1 MDTQL
6 RLVVLCCSLI
16 ILLGA
21 ALCPLCMRMLGSWR
35 GRGCPYRGPYVDQGD
50 EGLSVTFNDTRRLFY
65 QRTQGQTIE
74 VYKSPYLGKL
84 LVIDGDI
91 QFCEV
96 DEANYHEMMVHV
108 PLAYNHR
115 RYDTS
120 VLIIGGGDG
129 GALRE
134 VCRYARVRRVVLVD
148 VSKDVINVCQR
159 FFPQHAAGAFDD
171 PRVRLVIGDAADF
184 LASGDA
190 GVATF
195 DVVLVDLT
203 DQGLSDSVFTE
214 TVTQGLKRCL
224 RPDGVVVRNFCA
236 TGLNRTRRH
245 TEELRTL
252 DALGRLFVHSCL
264 YQYFQP
270 TFVGGQ
276 YAFAFMS
283 DTVLPLRDVPAA
295 GAWPYDT
302 ELHNGKHL
310 HYYTPSVHIAG
321 FAMPRYMVTP

>member
-1 MDTQL
+1 MDTHL
-6 RLVVLCCSLI
+6 KIAVVCCCCLLLLWI
-16 ILLGA
+16 CILW
-21 ALCPLCMRMLGSWR
+21 SWR
-35 GRGCPYRGPYVDQGD
+35 SQEYIHQGPFVDQGD
-50 EGLSVTFNDTRRLFY
+50 EGLNVTFNDTRRLFY
-65 QRTQGQTIE
+65 QRTKGQTIE
-74 VYKSPYLGKL
+74 VYNSPYLGKL

-108 PLAYNHR
+108 PLAYNHTR
-115 RYDTS
+115 HDMS

-134 VCRYARVRRVVLVD
+134 VCRYARVGRVVLVD
-148 VSKDVINVCQR
+148 VSKDVINVCQT
-159 FFPQHAAGAFDD
+159 FFPQLAAGAFHD
-171 PRVRLVIGDAADF
+171 PRVRLVIRDAADF

-214 TVTQGLKRCL
+214 TASQGLKRCL

-252 DALGRLFVHSCL
+252 DALGERFAHSCL

-283 DTVLPLRDVPAA
+283 DTVLPLRDLPAA

-310 HYYTPSVHIAG
+310 CYYTPSVHIAG
-321 FAMPRYMVTP
+321 FALPRYMVTP